1 VLEQR
6 TDDASVVRRNRT
18 LSKSKEQNK
27 KAPEGTVRNLT
38 PMMRQYLRAKES
50 CPDSILFFRMGDF
63 YEMFFD
69 DAEVAS
75 KILQIALTSRDGG
88 QAGRVPMC
96 GVPHHA
102 AQGYI
107 AKLIKAGKT
116 VAICDQV
123 EDPKQAKGL
132 VKREIVRTI
141 TPGTVLEPSLLDEK
155 QSNYLATL
163 NILDESAGI
172 AFLELSTGEFLAT
185 ELDGPDTASNLREEF
200 VKMAPAECVY
210 PTSVEG
216 HRLIEELQAVLPETA
231 FKKVDDDLFDGRQ
244 ARRMLLDHYEMH
256 SLKGFGLE
264 SLPIAISSAGAALA
278 YLMETQRDDVIHLK
292 SIRVYHPQDYLVV
305 DSATQRSLE
314 LLATA
319 AEGKRSGSLLSVL
332 DSTVTSMG
340 GRLLKTWITHPLV
353 DIAEIKAR
361 HESVGELLG
370 APQTRQA
377 VRSVLSGVF
386 DLERLIGRLSCATA
400 TPRDMKMLG
409 DSLGK
414 IPELRSALTDCSSKL
429 VGELRDSLDDLDD
442 VTNLISRA
450 IVDSPPATLT
460 EGGIFR
466 EAYNERLDELK
477 GLVRDGR
484 SWVASLQQDEI
495 ERTGI
500 TSLKVGYNK
509 VFGYYIEVTKPNVHL
524 VPEDYQR
531 KQTLVNAE
539 RYVTPALKEREEEIV
554 SAQEKMME
562 LEYELFQ
569 ELRREICKQTAR
581 IQKDAE
587 IVSQIDVLLSL
598 ADMASSN
605 RYCKPEISD
614 QCGITISEGRHPV
627 VEKLGVEREFVPNDT
642 VMDSEN
648 AALLIITGPNM
659 AGKSTYLRQVALIV
673 LMAQMG
679 SFVPAKSAHIGVVD
693 RIFTRIGA
701 SDNLVR
707 GESTFMIEMN
717 ETANILNS
725 ATNRSLV
732 VIDEMGRGTSTFD
745 GISIAW
751 AVAHYLHDRIGA
763 KTLFATHYHELTE
776 LATKLNRA
784 KNLNVA
790 VREWGGKVIFL
801 YRVVDGGADHSYGVQ
816 VARLAGLP
824 QSVLKQAREILES
837 LECGTFMPAL
847 GRSVPVQQ
855 LTLFPEEGESAVEAE
870 LGKVDLDKMSPRD
883 ALDFLYHLRKLSERS
898 KKQDAQ

>member
-1 VLEQR
+1 L
-6 TDDASVVRRNRT
+6 N
-18 LSKSKEQNK
+18 KSDEQNK
-27 KAPEGTVRNLT
+27 KQSGGTVRNLT

-63 YEMFFD
+63 YEMFFE

-75 KILQIALTSRDGG
+75 KILEIALTSRDGG
-88 QAGRVPMC
+88 KAGRVPMC

-132 VKREIVRTI
+132 VKREVVRTV
-141 TPGTVLEPSLLDEK
+141 TPGTVIEPSLLDEK
-155 QSNYLATL
+155 QSNYLAAL

-172 AFLELSTGEFLAT
+172 AFLDLSTGEFLAT
-185 ELDGPDTASNLREEF
+185 QLDGSGTDTSLREEF
-200 VKMAPAECVY
+200 VKMAPAECLY
-210 PTSVEG
+210 PVSVEG
-216 HRLIEELQAVLPETA
+216 NRFIGELQAALPDTS
-231 FKKVDDDLFDGRQ
+231 FRTVDDDLFDARQ
-244 ARRMLLDHYEMH
+244 ARRMLLDHYELH

-264 SLPIAISSAGAALA
+264 NLPITISSAGAALA
-278 YLMETQRDDVIHLK
+278 YLMETQRDDIIHLK
-292 SIRVYHPQDYLVV
+292 PIRVYHPKDYLVV
-305 DSATQRSLE
+305 DSATERSLE

-319 AEGKRSGSLLSVL
+319 SEGKRSGSLLSVL

-361 HESVGELLG
+361 HESVGELLD
-370 APQTRQA
+370 APQTRQT

-400 TPRDMKMLG
+400 NARDMKMLG

-414 IPELRSALTDCSSKL
+414 IPELRTALSGCSSPL
-429 VGELRDSLDDLDD
+429 IGGLRDSLDDLDD
-442 VTNLISRA
+442 VTDLISKA
-450 IVDSPPATLT
+450 IVDSPPPTVT

-466 EAYNERLDELK
+466 EAYDDRLDELK
-477 GLVRDGR
+477 SLLRDGR
-484 SWVASLQQDEI
+484 NWVASLQQDEI

-554 SAQEKMME
+554 SAEEKMME

-569 ELRREICKQTAR
+569 QLRRDVCEQTAR

-587 IVSQIDVLLSL
+587 IVAQIDVLLSL
-598 ADMASSN
+598 ADVAGSN
-605 RYCKPEISD
+605 RYCKPEISG
-614 QCGITISEGRHPV
+614 QYSITISEGRHPV
-627 VEKLGVEREFVPNDT
+627 VEELGVEREFVPNDT
-642 VMDSEN
+642 VMDAAN
-648 AALLIITGPNM
+648 ASLLIITGPNM

-717 ETANILNS
+717 ETASILNS
-725 ATNRSLV
+725 ATNRSLI

-751 AVAHYLHDRIGA
+751 AVAEYLHDRIGA

-776 LATKLNRA
+776 LATKLKRA

-824 QSVLKQAREILES
+824 PSVLEEARTILES

-847 GRSVPVQQ
+847 GRSVPVRQ
-855 LTLFPEEGESAVEAE
+855 LTLFPEDGESAVESE
-870 LGKVDLDKMSPRD
+870 LEKVDLDTMAPRD
-883 ALDFLYHLRKLSERS
+883 ALEFLYHLKKLSEKS
-898 KKQDAQ
+898 KKQDEP

>member
-1 VLEQR
+1 M
-6 TDDASVVRRNRT
+6 T
-18 LSKSKEQNK
+18 KSKEQDK
-27 KAPEGTVRNLT
+27 ETPEGTVRNLT

-50 CPDSILFFRMGDF
+50 CPDSILLFRMGDF
-63 YEMFFD
+63 YEMFLE

-75 KILQIALTSRDGG
+75 KILEIALTSRDGG
-88 QAGRVPMC
+88 RSDRVPMC

-102 AQGYI
+102 VQGYI

-132 VKREIVRTI
+132 VKREVVRTI
-141 TPGTVLEPSLLDEK
+141 TPGTVIEPSLLDEK

-172 AFLELSTGEFLAT
+172 AFLELSTGEFLVT
-185 ELDGPDTASNLREEF
+185 ELDGPGTAASLREEF
-200 VKMAPAECVY
+200 IKMAPAECLY
-210 PTSVEG
+210 PASVDG
-216 HRLIEELQAVLPETA
+216 HRLVAELQAVLPDTS
-231 FKKVDDDLFDGRQ
+231 FRTVDDDLFDARQ
-244 ARRMLLDHYEMH
+244 ARRMLLDQYEMH

-292 SIRVYHPQDYLVV
+292 PIRVYHPQDYLVV

-319 AEGKRSGSLLSVL
+319 SDGKRSGSLLSVL
-332 DSTVTSMG
+332 DDTVTSMG
-340 GRLLKTWITHPLV
+340 GRLMKVWITHPLV

-361 HESVGELLG
+361 HASVEELVG
-370 APQTRQA
+370 ASQTRQA

-386 DLERLIGRLSCATA
+386 DLERLIGRLSCAGA
-400 TPRDMKMLG
+400 NARDMNMLG

-414 IPELRSALTDCSSKL
+414 IPELRSALTGCSSRL
-429 VGELRDSLDDLDD
+429 LGELRNSLDDLDD
-442 VTNLISRA
+442 VTNLISKA
-450 IVDSPPATLT
+450 IVDGPPATVT

-466 EAYNERLDELK
+466 EGYDERLDELK
-477 GLVRDGR
+477 GLLRDGKN
-484 SWVASLQQDEI
+484 WVASLQQEEI

-554 SAQEKMME
+554 NAEEKMME

-569 ELRREICKQTAR
+569 QLRSDVCEQTAR

-587 IVSQIDVLLSL
+587 IVAQIDVLLSL
-598 ADMASSN
+598 ADVASSN

-614 QCGITISEGRHPV
+614 QYGITISEGRHPV

-642 VMDSEN
+642 VMDADN
-648 AALLIITGPNM
+648 ASLLIITGPNM

-725 ATNRSLV
+725 ATNRSLI

-751 AVAHYLHDRIGA
+751 AVAEYLHNRIGA

-776 LATKLNRA
+776 LATKLDRA

-855 LTLFPEEGESAVEAE
+855 LTLFPEEGESAVESE
-870 LGKVDLDKMSPRD
+870 LGKVDLDKMAPRD

-898 KKQDAQ
+898 RKQDEQ